1 MPVNGLLLAISNTL
15 YYKIATVPAK
25 KPKDE
30 RKDKIIQTRVNE
42 ALGDR
47 LKREAKERRLPVS
60 QLIRN
65 VLEDSFKLVGNVVDN
80 VDAIAQDAIGL
91 GRQAGAD
98 ARRLGRRT
106 SHVVSADE
114 EPHEA
119 DALAGE
125 DGPLTAEEDPLSAS
139 EAEEGE
145 ALSAPS
151 PALEHILAWQEVVLN
166 GEQLCAS
173 CTKTLPKGENSF
185 LGISS
190 TPGSVAWLCQEC
202 RAEL

>member
-1 MPVNGLLLAISNTL
+1 M
-15 YYKIATVPAK
+15 TVPAK

-65 VLEDSFKLVGNVVDN
+65 VLEDSFNLVGNVVDN

-98 ARRLGRRT
+98 ARRLGRRA

-119 DALAGE
+119 DELAGE
-125 DGPLTAEEDPLSAS
+125 EEPLAEEEEEPLSAS
-139 EAEEGE
+139 QAQKAET
-145 ALSAPS
+145 ASAPS

-166 GEQLCAS
+166 GQQLCAS
-173 CTKTLPKGENSF
+173 CTKTLPKGENGF